1 MSKPETMF
9 KKDALVI
16 YKTRPARIGE
26 IADKITLVLANGE
39 TVKVREKDFVFL
51 HPGPLTNFSLLSSPH
66 DAPDSSDQHN
76 DPHSIEEADSK
87 TDACLREAWELLDG
101 STTTLRELAELA
113 FGDWSPS
120 SAWLAYQA
128 LQNGT
133 YFAGTM
139 DAVIPKDAAQVEAE
153 QQKQA
158 AKANE
163 GAERAA
169 FLARLKVRSLLPSD
183 SRFMQDVEALA
194 LGRTEKS
201 RTMKDARLSEEPVAA
216 HRLLLETGVW
226 DMFVNPHPA
235 RNGCVT
241 ESAKTP
247 VLPPDM
253 AEERAD
259 LTHLA
264 AFAIDNEG
272 SEDPDD
278 AIGVTE
284 EGGQTVLWVHVADP
298 AASVLPDTPA
308 DKEARER
315 GSTLYTPDGVYTMLS
330 PDALPLF
337 ALGLQERTPA
347 LTFKLTLN
355 PDTTIAAVDILLSL
369 IKVTRLTY
377 READELLEKGAKG
390 ESGDSKESRELAAL
404 DQVSQKILE
413 RRLNSGAIV
422 FDFPEVVIH
431 VCRGENDSLEKT
443 AEKPVEVDK
452 EENPSDEAPGQ
463 KSVDIQMEESYHSQ
477 RIVRE
482 CMLVSGEGAA
492 QWALRNKI
500 PFPYISQEAGDPPGN
515 LFPGLAGAYQLR
527 RTMRP
532 RTLSNKPGLH
542 WALGLDIYTQVTSP
556 LRRYTDLLCH
566 QQIRAFLKNTPLLT
580 EDEILARLL
589 QAERG
594 ASAANH
600 AQRASNTHWKQVYLS
615 GKKGQAWDAILLEKR
630 KPRSIVLIPAL
641 AIETQAALSAAAD
654 DCEPGDTLK
663 ITLLKANVPENE
675 AVWGTT

>member
-1 MSKPETMF
+1 ML

-16 YKTRPARIGE
+16 YKTRPARIGD
-26 IADKITLVLANGE
+26 IADKISLILANGE
-39 TVKVREKDFVFL
+39 TVKVREKDFIFL
-51 HPGPLTNFSLLSSPH
+51 HPGPMTDFSLLQSLH
-66 DAPDSSDQHN
+66 DLRDIEGN
-76 DPHSIEEADSK
+76 DNGN
-87 TDACLREAWELLDG
+87 DARLREAWELLDG

-113 FGDWSPS
+113 FGDWSPAT
-120 SAWLAYQA
+120 AWLAYQA

-139 DAVIPKDAAQVEAE
+139 EAVIPKDAVQVEAE
-153 QQKQA
+153 QQKQM
-158 AKANE
+158 AKATE
-163 GAERAA
+163 GAERTA
-169 FLARLKVRSLLPSD
+169 FLSRLKSRTLLPSD

-201 RTMKDARLSEEPVAA
+201 RTMKDAKLSEEPVAA

-226 DMFVNPHPA
+226 DMFVNPYPA

-247 VLPPDM
+247 VLSPNT

-278 AIGVTE
+278 AISVTD

-298 AASVLPDTPA
+298 AASVMPDTSA

-347 LTFKLTLN
+347 LTFKLVLN
-355 PDTTIAAVDILLSL
+355 PDTTIAAVDIMTSL
-369 IKVTRLTY
+369 INVTRLTY
-377 READELLEKGAKG
+377 RQADELLEKG
-390 ESGDSKESRELAAL
+390 ESTELAAL
-404 DQVSQKILE
+404 DQVSKKILE
-413 RRLNSGAIV
+413 RRLNNGAIV
-422 FDFPEVVIH
+422 FEFPEVDIR
-431 VCRGENDSLEKT
+431 VCHGDNESDKRMLD
-443 AEKPVEVDK
+443 EKP
-452 EENPSDEAPGQ
+452 AQ
-463 KSVDIQMEESYHSQ
+463 KSVDIQPEEAYHAQ

-492 QWALRNKI
+492 QWALHNKI
-500 PFPYISQEAGDPPGN
+500 PFPYISQEAGDSPEKLSPG
-515 LFPGLAGAYQLR
+515 FAGAYQLR

-566 QQIRAFLKNTPLLT
+566 QQIRAFLKNTPVLS

-600 AQRASNTHWKQVYLS
+600 AQRASDMHWKQVYLS
-615 GKKGQAWDAILLEKR
+615 DKKGQVWDAILLEKR
-630 KPRSIVLIPAL
+630 KPRSVVLIPELAL
-641 AIETQAALSAAAD
+641 ETQAALSATAD
-654 DCEPGDTLK
+654 ACEPGDTLK
-663 ITLLKANVPENE
+663 VTLLKANIPENE
-675 AVWGTT
+675 AVWGTA

>member
-1 MSKPETMF
+1 MF

-16 YKTRPARIGE
+16 YKTRPARIGG
-26 IADKITLVLANGE
+26 IADKITLILANGE
-39 TVKVREKDFVFL
+39 TVNVREKDIVFL
-51 HPGPLTNFSLLSSPH
+51 HPGPLSDFSLLQPPQSPH
-66 DAPDSSDQHN
+66 DERGTETERN
-76 DPHSIEEADSK
+76 DNGV
-87 TDACLREAWELLDG
+87 DARLREAWELLDG
-101 STTTLRELAELA
+101 SATTLQELAELA
-113 FGDWSPS
+113 FGDWSPA

-139 DAVIPKDAAQVEAE
+139 EAVMPREAAQVEAE
-153 QQKQA
+153 RQKQT

-163 GAERAA
+163 NTERAA
-169 FLARLKVRSLLPSD
+169 FLSRLKARSLLPAD

-201 RTMKDARLSEEPVAA
+201 RTMKDAGLSEEPVAA

-226 DMFVNPHPA
+226 DLFVNPHPA

-241 ESAKTP
+241 ESARTP

-253 AEERAD
+253 TEERAD

-278 AIGVTE
+278 AISVTE

-298 AASVLPDTPA
+298 AASVAPDTPA

-330 PDALPLF
+330 PDTLPLF
-337 ALGLQERTPA
+337 ALGLQEKTPA
-347 LTFKLTLN
+347 LTFRMTLN
-355 PDTTIAAVDILLSL
+355 PDATIAAVDILFSF
-369 IKVTRLTY
+369 INVTRLTY
-377 READELLEKGAKG
+377 RKADELLE
-390 ESGDSKESRELAAL
+390 SDELAAL
-404 DQVSQKILE
+404 DRVSRRILE
-413 RRLNSGAIV
+413 RRLDSGAVV
-422 FDFPEVVIH
+422 FDFPEVAIH
-431 VCRGENDSLEKT
+431 VCRGENAS
-443 AEKPVEVDK
+443 AETP
-452 EENPSDEAPGQ
+452 AQ
-463 KSVDIQMEESYHSQ
+463 KSVVIQPEEPYHAQ

-482 CMLVSGEGAA
+482 CMLVAGEGAA
-492 QWALRNKI
+492 QWALHNKI
-500 PFPYISQEAGDPPGN
+500 PFPYISQEAGEPPEK
-515 LFPGLAGAYQLR
+515 LSPGFAGAYQLR

-566 QQIRAFLKNTPLLT
+566 QQIRAFLKNTPLLS

-600 AQRASNTHWKQVYLS
+600 AQRASNMHWKQVYLS
-615 GKKGQAWDAILLEKR
+615 DKKGQEWDAVLLEKR

-641 AIETQAALSAAAD
+641 ALETQAALSAAAD
-654 DCEPGDTLK
+654 TCEPGDPL
-663 ITLLKANVPENE
+663 IVTLLKANVPENE
-675 AVWGTT
+675 AVWGTGSNRSAV

>member
-1 MSKPETMF
+1 MF

-16 YKTRPARIGE
+16 YKTRPARIGD
-26 IADKITLVLANGE
+26 IADKITLILANGE

-51 HPGPLTNFSLLSSPH
+51 HPGPLTGQSNDFSLLSSTH
-66 DAPDSSDQHN
+66 DAHGSPDSSDPHN
-76 DPHSIEEADSK
+76 HNREGNDNENEA
-87 TDACLREAWELLDG
+87 ALREAWELLDG

-113 FGDWSPS
+113 FGNWSPG

-133 YFAGTM
+133 CFTGTM
-139 DAVIPKDAAQVEAE
+139 DAVIPKDRAQVEAE
-153 QQKQA
+153 QQKQT

-169 FLARLKVRSLLPSD
+169 FLARLKARALLPSD

-201 RTMKDARLSEEPVAA
+201 RTIKELKDARLSEEPVAA

-226 DMFVNPHPA
+226 DMFVNPYPA

-253 AEERAD
+253 TEERAD

-278 AIGVTE
+278 AISVTE

-347 LTFKLTLN
+347 LTFKMTLN
-355 PDTTIAAVDILLSL
+355 PDTTIASVDILLSL
-369 IKVTRLTY
+369 INVTRLTY
-377 READELLEKGAKG
+377 RKADEILEKG

-404 DQVSQKILE
+404 DRVSRKILE
-413 RRLNSGAIV
+413 RRLNNGAIV
-422 FDFPEVVIH
+422 FDFPEVEIH
-431 VCRGENDSLEKT
+431 VCRGENESGEKPNETEEIT
-443 AEKPVEVDK
+443 AETP
-452 EENPSDEAPGQ
+452 AQ
-463 KSVDIQMEESYHSQ
+463 KSVDIQPEESYDAQ

-492 QWALRNKI
+492 QWALHHKI
-500 PFPYISQEAGDPPGN
+500 PFPYISQEAGDPPEK
-515 LFPGLAGAYQLR
+515 LSPGFAGAYQLR

-532 RTLSNKPGLH
+532 RTLSNKPGMH

-566 QQIRAFLKNTPLLT
+566 QQIRAFLKGTPVLS

-600 AQRASNTHWKQVYLS
+600 AQRASNMHWKQVYLS
-615 GKKGQAWDAILLEKR
+615 DKKGQVWDAILLEKR
-630 KPRSIVLIPAL
+630 KPRSLVLIPAL
-641 AIETQAALSAAAD
+641 ALETQAVLSAAAD
-654 DCEPGDTLK
+654 ACELGGPLK
-663 ITLLKANVPENE
+663 VTLLKANVPENE
-675 AVWGTT
+675 AVWGMK

>member
-1 MSKPETMF
+1 MF

-26 IADKITLVLANGE
+26 IADKITLILANGE
-39 TVKVREKDFVFL
+39 TVKVREKDIVFL
-51 HPGPLTNFSLLSSPH
+51 HPGPLSDFSLLQSPLPSPQSPH
-66 DAPDSSDQHN
+66 DERGAETEEN
-76 DPHSIEEADSK
+76 DNRI
-87 TDACLREAWELLDG
+87 DACLREAWELLDG
-101 STTTLRELAELA
+101 STTTLQELAGLA
-113 FGDWSPS
+113 FGDWSPA

-139 DAVIPKDAAQVEAE
+139 EAVIPREAAQVEAE
-153 QQKQA
+153 RQKRT

-163 GAERAA
+163 NTERAA
-169 FLARLKVRSLLPSD
+169 FLTRLKARSLLPAD

-201 RTMKDARLSEEPVAA
+201 RTMKDAGLSEEPVAA

-226 DMFVNPHPA
+226 DLFVNPHPA

-253 AEERAD
+253 TEERAD

-278 AIGVTE
+278 AISVTE

-298 AASVLPDTPA
+298 AASVTPGTPA

-330 PDALPLF
+330 PGALPLF
-337 ALGLQERTPA
+337 ALGLQEKTPA
-347 LTFKLTLN
+347 LTFRMTLN
-355 PDTTIAAVDILLSL
+355 PDATIASADILFSF
-369 IKVTRLTY
+369 INVTRLTY
-377 READELLEKGAKG
+377 RKADELLKKG
-390 ESGDSKESRELAAL
+390 ESVELAAL
-404 DQVSQKILE
+404 DRVSQRILE
-413 RRLNSGAIV
+413 RRLDSGAVV
-422 FDFPEVVIH
+422 FDFPEVAIH
-431 VCRGENDSLEKT
+431 VCRGDNDS
-443 AEKPVEVDK
+443 AETP
-452 EENPSDEAPGQ
+452 AQ
-463 KSVDIQMEESYHSQ
+463 KSVVIQPEEPYHAQ

-482 CMLVSGEGAA
+482 CMLVAGEGAA
-492 QWALRNKI
+492 QWALHHKI
-500 PFPYISQEAGDPPGN
+500 PFPYISQEAGELPEKLSPGY
-515 LFPGLAGAYQLR
+515 AGAYQLR

-542 WALGLDIYTQVTSP
+542 WALGLDLYTQVTSP

-566 QQIRAFLKNTPLLT
+566 QQIRAFLKNTPLLN

-600 AQRASNTHWKQVYLS
+600 AQRASNMHWKQVYLS
-615 GKKGQAWDAILLEKR
+615 DKKGQEWDAILLERR
-630 KPRSIVLIPAL
+630 KPRSLVLIPAL
-641 AIETQAALSAAAD
+641 ALETQAALSAADA
-654 DCEPGDTLK
+654 CEPGDPLK
-663 ITLLKANVPENE
+663 VTLLKANVPENE
-675 AVWGTT
+675 AVWGSQTA

>member
-1 MSKPETMF
+1 MF

-16 YKTRPARIGE
+16 YKTRPARIGD
-26 IADKITLVLANGE
+26 IADKITLILANGE

-51 HPGPLTNFSLLSSPH
+51 HPGPLNGQLDDFSLLPSPR
-66 DAPDSSDQHN
+66 DADDPDEKDNEN
-76 DPHSIEEADSK
+76 DAR
-87 TDACLREAWELLDG
+87 LREAWELLDG

-113 FGDWSPS
+113 FGNWSPS
-120 SAWLAYQA
+120 SAWRAYQA
-128 LQNGT
+128 LQNGS

-139 DAVIPKDAAQVEAE
+139 DAVIPKDRAQVEAE

-158 AKANE
+158 AKASENT
-163 GAERAA
+163 ERAA
-169 FLARLKVRSLLPSD
+169 FLSRLKARSLLPAD
-183 SRFMQDVEALA
+183 KRFMQDVEALA

-201 RTMKDARLSEEPVAA
+201 RTIKELKDARLSEEPVAA
-216 HRLLLETGVW
+216 HRLLLEAGVW

-235 RNGCVT
+235 RNGCIA

-253 AEERAD
+253 TEERAD

-278 AIGVTE
+278 AISVTE

-298 AASVLPDTPA
+298 AASVTPDTPA

-355 PDTTIAAVDILLSL
+355 PDTTIAAVDILFSL
-369 IKVTRLTY
+369 INVTRLTY
-377 READELLEKGAKG
+377 RQADELLKKG
-390 ESGDSKESRELAAL
+390 ESDDSQESGELAAL

-413 RRLNSGAIV
+413 RRLDNGAIV
-422 FDFPEVVIH
+422 FDFPEVNIH
-431 VCRGENDSLEKT
+431 VCRGENDSGEN
-443 AEKPVEVDK
+443 PVEKEDK
-452 EENPSDEAPGQ
+452 ASDEAPAQ
-463 KSVDIQMEESYHSQ
+463 KSVDIQPEEAYLAQ

-492 QWALRNKI
+492 QWALHNKI
-500 PFPYISQEAGDPPGN
+500 PFPYISQEAGDPPDK

-532 RTLSNKPGLH
+532 RTLSNKPGPH

-580 EDEILARLL
+580 EDEILVRLL

-600 AQRASNTHWKQVYLS
+600 AQRASNMHWKQVYLS
-615 GKKGQAWDAILLEKR
+615 DKKGQVWDAILLEKR

-654 DCEPGDTLK
+654 ACEPGDTLK
-663 ITLLKANVPENE
+663 VTLLKANIPENE
-675 AVWGTT
+675 AVWGIVANPHSGVASGV

>member
-1 MSKPETMF
+1 MF

-16 YKTRPARIGE
+16 YKTRPARIGD
-26 IADKITLVLANGE
+26 IADKITLILANGE
-39 TVKVREKDFVFL
+39 TIKVREKDFVFL
-51 HPGPLTNFSLLSSPH
+51 HPGPLTDFSSLPS
-66 DAPDSSDQHN
+66 PDSHGTERN
-76 DPHSIEEADSK
+76 DNG
-87 TDACLREAWELLDG
+87 TDARLREAWELLDG
-101 STTTLRELAELA
+101 SATTLQELAELA
-113 FGDWSPS
+113 FGDWSPA

-133 YFAGTM
+133 YFTGTM
-139 DAVIPKDAAQVEAE
+139 DAVIPKAAAQVEAE
-153 QQKQA
+153 QQKQT
-158 AKANE
+158 AKATE

-169 FLARLKVRSLLPSD
+169 FLARLKARSLLPSD

-201 RTMKDARLSEEPVAA
+201 RTMKDARLSEEPIAA

-241 ESAKTP
+241 ESARTP

-253 AEERAD
+253 TEERID

-278 AIGVTE
+278 AISVTE

-298 AASVLPDTPA
+298 AASVLPDTSA

-330 PDALPLF
+330 PDALPFF

-347 LTFKLTLN
+347 LTFKMMLN
-355 PDTTIAAVDILLSL
+355 SDTTIASVDILLSL
-369 IKVTRLTY
+369 INVTRLTY
-377 READELLEKGAKG
+377 RKADEILEKG

-404 DQVSQKILE
+404 DRVSRKILE
-413 RRLNSGAIV
+413 RRLDNGAIV
-422 FDFPEVVIH
+422 FDFPEVEIH
-431 VCRGENDSLEKT
+431 VCRGENESGET
-443 AEKPVEVDK
+443 AGETP
-452 EENPSDEAPGQ
+452 AQ
-463 KSVDIQMEESYHSQ
+463 KSVDIQPEESYHAQ

-492 QWALRNKI
+492 QWALHHKI
-500 PFPYISQEAGDPPGN
+500 PFPYISQEAGDPPEK
-515 LFPGLAGAYQLR
+515 LSPGFAGAYQLR

-566 QQIRAFLKNTPLLT
+566 QQIRAFLKNTPLLS

-600 AQRASNTHWKQVYLS
+600 AQRASNMHWKQVYLS
-615 GKKGQAWDAILLEKR
+615 DKTGQSWDAILLEKR
-630 KPRSIVLIPAL
+630 KPRSLVLIPAL
-641 AIETQAALSAAAD
+641 ALETQAALSAAAAA
-654 DCEPGDTLK
+654 CEPGDPLK
-663 ITLLKANVPENE
+663 VTLLKANIPENE
-675 AVWGTT
+675 AVWGTG